1 MTLRKAY
8 FGMQCF
14 WGAESSFA
22 KVTGVLKT
30 RVGYSGGTTKTPT
43 YKSIGDH
50 TEITEVIYDDSVV
63 SYAAI
68 LDWFFS
74 HHDATIHRKK
84 QYQSGILYIDE
95 EQKKL
100 AEEAL
105 AKARKNAASEL
116 ETYIQPFTEFTVAE
130 SYHQKY
136 WLRCQDAIHQQLQ
149 LSDRELIDSPLA
161 AKVNAFLAGYSN
173 FEVLKQLQK
182 EHNLNEGLVAKIEEI
197 ARRGGDPRAC
207 H

>member
-1 MTLRKAY
+1 MTLQKAY
-8 FGMQCF
+8 VGMQCF

-22 KVTGVLKT
+22 KLAGVLKT
-30 RVGYSGGTTKTPT
+30 RVGYAGGSSAAPT

-50 TEITEVIYDDSVV
+50 TEITEVIFDDSIV

-74 HHDATIHRKK
+74 HHDPTVHRKK
-84 QYQSGILYIDE
+84 QYRSGILYVND

-105 AKARKNAASEL
+105 EKARKNFTSEL
-116 ETYIQPFTEFTVAE
+116 ETYIQPFAEFYVAE
-130 SYHQKY
+130 DYHQKY
-136 WLRCQDAIHQQLQ
+136 WLRCQKDIHEQLQ
-149 LSDRELIDSPLA
+149 LSDQELIDSPLA

-173 FEVLKQLQK
+173 FDVLKSLQK
-182 EHNLNEGLVAKIEEI
+182 EYNLNEALAAHIEDIAK
-197 ARRGGDPRAC
+197 RGGDPRAC